1 MDKNY
6 DIVIV
11 GAGPAGLTAAITS
24 KRVNPDAR
32 VALLEKKEVPGKKL
46 SASGNGRGNL
56 SNKNCESLDAVLSFF
71 AETGIATRMDE
82 EGRIYPYSE
91 EAKAVTETLTKRAK
105 GLGVEL
111 YTECEVRNVETNPRG
126 GFRIFILS
134 EKTIVANKVLIATGG
149 KSFANYG
156 SSGDGF
162 AFART
167 LGHMVTPLVPGLTA
181 IEVADSLKELK
192 GVRVKGEAS
201 LFYDGDVIFKEAG
214 EIQFKEDGI
223 SGICIMNMSSALP
236 VGEKGNFAAVLEKCR
251 IALNFVPDF
260 TSADLMAFLKSK
272 QEAEGT
278 TAFDIVETIV
288 KKPLACAIL
297 KKSGIAEDMPA
308 GKLSMTQLLA
318 IANHLRGFSLKPS
331 GRKGWKEA
339 QVTKG
344 GVSLAEINIE
354 TMESKLVPGLYFA
367 GEVTDY
373 DGPCGGYNL
382 NNAWL
387 QGLKAGKDMAS
398 YV

>member
-1 MDKNY
+1 MDKKY

-11 GAGPAGLTAAITS
+11 GAGPAGLTAAITA
-24 KRVNPDAR
+24 KRVNPDAK

-56 SNKNCESLDAVLSFF
+56 SNKNCDSLDDVLRFF
-71 AETGIATRMDE
+71 AETGIAIRMDE

-91 EAKAVTETLTKRAK
+91 EAKAVSETLTKRALK
-105 GLGVEL
+105 SGVEL
-111 YTECEVRNVETNPRG
+111 FTDCEVRNVETNPQG
-126 GFRIFILS
+126 GFRIFILP
-134 EKTIVANKVLIATGG
+134 EKVITASKVLIATGG

-162 AFART
+162 GFARN
-167 LGHMVTPLVPGLTA
+167 LGHTVTPLVPGLTA
-181 IEVADSLKELK
+181 IEAAQMPKDLK
-192 GVRVKGEAS
+192 GVRVKGEAT
-201 LFYDGDVIFKEAG
+201 LFYEGDVIFKEAG

-236 VGEKGNFAAVLEKCR
+236 VGEKGNFAQVLEKCR
-251 IALNFVPDF
+251 ISLNLVPDF
-260 TSADLMAFLKSK
+260 SAADLMDFLKAK
-272 QEAEGT
+272 QAEST

-288 KKPLACAIL
+288 KKPLALTVL
-297 KKSGIAEDMPA
+297 KMAGVAKDAPAES
-308 GKLSMTQLLA
+308 LSMVQLLA
-318 IANHLRGFSLKPS
+318 IANHLRGFSLKPT

-344 GVSLAEINIE
+344 GVSLEELNPE
-354 TMESKLVPGLYFA
+354 TMESRIAPGLYFA

-398 YV
+398 HV

>member
-1 MDKNY
+1 MDKKY

-11 GAGPAGLTAAITS
+11 GAGPAGLTAAITA
-24 KRVNPDAR
+24 KRVNPDAKI
-32 VALLEKKEVPGKKL
+32 ALLEKKEVPGKKL

-56 SNKNCESLDAVLSFF
+56 SNKNCDSLDVVLRFF
-71 AETGIATRMDE
+71 AETGIAIRMDE

-91 EAKAVTETLTKRAK
+91 EAKAVSETLTKRALK
-105 GLGVEL
+105 SGVEL
-111 YTECEVRNVETNPRG
+111 FTNCEVRNVETNPQG
-126 GFRIFILS
+126 GFRIFILP
-134 EKTIVANKVLIATGG
+134 EKVITASKILIATGG

-162 AFART
+162 GFARN
-167 LGHMVTPLVPGLTA
+167 LGHTVTPLVPGLTA
-181 IEVADSLKELK
+181 IEAAQMPKDLK
-192 GVRVKGEAS
+192 GVRVKGEAT
-201 LFYDGDVIFKEAG
+201 LFYEGDVIFKEAG

-236 VGEKGNFAAVLEKCR
+236 VGEKGNFAQVLEKCR
-251 IALNFVPDF
+251 ISLNFVPDF
-260 TSADLMAFLKSK
+260 SAADLMDFLKAK
-272 QEAEGT
+272 QAEST

-288 KKPLACAIL
+288 KKPLAHTVL
-297 KKSGIAEDMPA
+297 KMAGVAKDAPAES
-308 GKLSMTQLLA
+308 LSMVQLLA
-318 IANHLRGFSLKPS
+318 IANHLRGFSLKPT

-344 GVSLAEINIE
+344 GVSLEELNPE
-354 TMESKLVPGLYFA
+354 TMESRIAPGLYFA

-398 YV
+398 HV

>member
-24 KRVNPDAR
+24 KRVNPDLK
-32 VALLEKKEVPGKKL
+32 VALLEKKEVTGKKL
-46 SASGNGRGNL
+46 SATGNGRGNL
-56 SNKNCESLDAVLSFF
+56 SNKNCDSLDEVLSFF
-71 AETGIATRMDE
+71 AETGIAIRMDE

-111 YTECEVRNVETNPRG
+111 FTEYEVRNVETNPQG
-126 GFRIFILS
+126 GFRIFILPD
-134 EKTIVANKVLIATGG
+134 KVINAGKVLIATGG

-162 AFART
+162 GFARN
-167 LGHMVTPLVPGLTA
+167 LGHYVTPLVPALTA
-181 IEVADSLKELK
+181 IEVADNMKELK

-201 LFYDGDVIFKEAG
+201 LFYDGDVIFKETG

-236 VGEKGNFAAVLEKCR
+236 VGEKGNFAAVLDKCR

-260 TSADLMAFLKSK
+260 SSADLMAFLKSK
-272 QEAEGT
+272 QETIGA

-288 KKPLACAIL
+288 KKPLARVIL
-297 KKSGIAEDMPA
+297 KKAGINEEQPA
-308 GKLSMTQLLA
+308 DKLTLTQLLA
-318 IANHLRGFSLKPS
+318 IANHLRGFSLKPT

-344 GVSLAEINIE
+344 GVSLDEIDLV

-373 DGPCGGYNL
+373 DGPCGGFNL

-398 YV
+398 HV

>member
-1 MDKNY
+1 MDKKY

-11 GAGPAGLTAAITS
+11 GAGPAGLTAAITA
-24 KRVNPDAR
+24 KRVNPDAKI
-32 VALLEKKEVPGKKL
+32 ALLEKKEVPGKKL

-56 SNKNCESLDAVLSFF
+56 SNKNCDSLDVVLRFF
-71 AETGIATRMDE
+71 AETGIAIRMDE

-91 EAKAVTETLTKRAK
+91 EAKAVSETLTKRALK
-105 GLGVEL
+105 SGVEL
-111 YTECEVRNVETNPRG
+111 FTDCEVRNVETNPQG
-126 GFRIFILS
+126 GFRIFILP
-134 EKTIVANKVLIATGG
+134 EKVITASKVLIATGG

-162 AFART
+162 GFARN
-167 LGHMVTPLVPGLTA
+167 LGHTVTPLVPGLTA
-181 IEVADSLKELK
+181 IEAAQMPKDLK
-192 GVRVKGEAS
+192 GVRVKGEAT
-201 LFYDGDVIFKEAG
+201 LFYEGDVIFKEAG

-236 VGEKGNFAAVLEKCR
+236 VGEKGNFAQVLEKCR
-251 IALNFVPDF
+251 ISLNFVPDF
-260 TSADLMAFLKSK
+260 SAADLMDFLKAK
-272 QEAEGT
+272 QAEST

-288 KKPLACAIL
+288 KKPLAHTVL
-297 KKSGIAEDMPA
+297 KMAGVAKDAPAES
-308 GKLSMTQLLA
+308 LSMVQLLA
-318 IANHLRGFSLKPS
+318 IANHLRGFSLKPT

-344 GVSLAEINIE
+344 GVSLEELNPE
-354 TMESKLVPGLYFA
+354 TMESRIAPGLYFA

-398 YV
+398 HV

>member
-1 MDKNY
+1 MDKKY

-11 GAGPAGLTAAITS
+11 GAGPAGLTAAITA
-24 KRVNPDAR
+24 KRVNPDAKI
-32 VALLEKKEVPGKKL
+32 ALLEKKEVPGKKL

-56 SNKNCESLDAVLSFF
+56 SNKNCDSLDVVLRFF
-71 AETGIATRMDE
+71 AETGIAIRMDE

-91 EAKAVTETLTKRAK
+91 EAKAVSETLTKRALK
-105 GLGVEL
+105 SGVEL
-111 YTECEVRNVETNPRG
+111 FTNCEVRNVETNPQG
-126 GFRIFILS
+126 GFRIFILP
-134 EKTIVANKVLIATGG
+134 EKVITASKILIATGG

-162 AFART
+162 GFARN
-167 LGHMVTPLVPGLTA
+167 LGHTVTPLVPGLTA
-181 IEVADSLKELK
+181 IEAAQMPKDLK
-192 GVRVKGEAS
+192 GVRVKGEAT
-201 LFYDGDVIFKEAG
+201 LFYEGDVIFKEAG

-236 VGEKGNFAAVLEKCR
+236 VGEKGNFAQVLEKCR
-251 IALNFVPDF
+251 ISLNFVPDF
-260 TSADLMAFLKSK
+260 SAADLMDFLKAK
-272 QEAEGT
+272 QAEST

-288 KKPLACAIL
+288 KKPLAHTVL
-297 KKSGIAEDMPA
+297 KMAGVAKDAPAES
-308 GKLSMTQLLA
+308 LSMIQLLA
-318 IANHLRGFSLKPS
+318 IANHLRGFSLKPT

-344 GVSLAEINIE
+344 GVSLEELNPE
-354 TMESKLVPGLYFA
+354 TMESRIAPGLYFA

-398 YV
+398 HV